1 MVHHSKEEG
10 SPKGNGCEFLHQQ
23 KKKTEVNIQGKVL
36 IIIIP
41 ITLNYSYAQINRYS
55 VNLIKVILIAFILTS
70 SSNSIGDAKDVNGN
84 L

>member
-1 MVHHSKEEG
+1 MKEVRRVTAA
-10 SPKGNGCEFLHQQ
+10 SSLVI
-23 KKKTEVNIQGKVL
+23 KKKKKKEANIQGKVL

-41 ITLNYSYAQINRYS
+41 ITLNYSYAQINRHS
-55 VNLIKVILIAFILTS
+55 VNLIKVIRFILIAFILTS